1 MEYRAFKNIGL
12 GIGLDSDFL
21 KITQDASDHK
31 FRFDNRITGVL
42 IYAAAYS

>member
-1 MEYRAFKNIGL
+1 MEHRAFQNVGL
-12 GIGLDSDFL
+12 GIDIDSDFL

-31 FRFDNRITGVL
+31 LRFDNRITGVL